1 MANSIIEKPGLV
13 RSGTCRWVSDNPK
26 AALLCGGCTALVVET
41 SKGVETTYLVRMEFE
56 YGFTMERTD
65 TGKTYSIDTS
75 FGDCREHWTC
85 DCPDTT
91 YRSGPGGCKHVRALH
106 AALTKIGL

>member
-41 SKGVETTYLVRMEFE
+41 SKGVETIYLVRQAQGG
-56 YGFTMERTD
+56 YTMERVDNEKEYFVGTAR
-65 TGKTYSIDTS
+65 TP
-75 FGDCREHWTC
+75 WTC
-85 DCPDTT
+85 DCPDTQ
-91 YRSGPGGCKHVRALH
+91 YRSGPGGCKHVRSLF
-106 AALTKIGL
+106 AALNKIGL